1 MPARINIDTRD
12 LLRAQKA
19 LRTLGQP
26 QLRTTT
32 GKAIT
37 LVAKS
42 VVVPE
47 MQHQVSSAAKGRSPV
62 RPVGMGPPKRGTKG
76 PLAKSVRSKQLKKN
90 KKYQNEMIAIGV
102 APRAWYRQWF
112 INGTKPHS
120 LDGGANLKKGIG
132 QNRGHRH
139 PGSAGHDI
147 VTATGR
153 AVGARVAT
161 SIGAAVLSVFAKQ
174 MGRKP

>member
-1 MPARINIDTRD
+1 MPARIIINTKD

-76 PLAKSVRSKQLKKN
+76 PLAKSVRSKQLKRRN
-90 KKYQNEMIAIGV
+90 AQQGEMVAIGV
-102 APRAWYRQWF
+102 AARAWYRHWF
-112 INGTKPHS
+112 IKGTKAHS
-120 LDGGANLKKGIG
+120 VAKGSNRKKGIG
-132 QNRGHRH
+132 QNRTPRIGDTQ
-139 PGSAGHDI
+139 GHDI

-153 AVGARVAT
+153 AVGTKVAT
-161 SIGAAVLSVFAKQ
+161 SIGSAVVSVFAKQ